1 MKVWFVTG
9 CSSGFGLSIARQALR
24 NGDAVVATT
33 RTPDLMQEELK
44 NEDGEFEIVKVDLT
58 NNGEMQAAVS
68 STIKRFGKLDVLVNN
83 AGQGLLGALEE
94 CDETEIAET
103 FSVNFLAPIRLM
115 QAVLPI
121 MRQQRSGHILNIS
134 AIAGFY
140 NEMGFSIYGGSKFAL
155 EGVSEALRSEVAP
168 LGIKVTIVEP
178 GPFRTNFIT
187 NSLVRAAKSID
198 DYQKTVGKFKRVLES
213 INGNQPGDPDKAAQA
228 IFEVVNSSNPPLRLV
243 LGSYA
248 QQRFKSKLKQL
259 GEEAEKWNSFG
270 ANTDL
275 S

>member
-187 NSLVRAAKSID
+187 NSLVRAAK
-198 DYQKTVGKFKRVLES
+198 
-213 INGNQPGDPDKAAQA
+213 
-228 IFEVVNSSNPPLRLV
+228 
-243 LGSYA
+243 
-248 QQRFKSKLKQL
+248 
-259 GEEAEKWNSFG
+259 
-270 ANTDL
+270 
-275 S
+275 